1 MLRVVRRGDRH
12 DPKDLTVSCRFEG
25 DFGASF
31 TAGRSEGLV
40 PGEAL
45 KNLVHATAR
54 TDGHGEIESFG
65 LALCERLLSSF
76 PKITKVRVEIAE
88 QIWSRLE
95 IGGRAQGQA
104 FEAGASERRTTA
116 VTSNGRQI
124 AVVSGI
130 DQLALM
136 RTAGLRPAGRQEDV
150 TGAQDGLQRLLVGA
164 LGARWSYS
172 SPDVTF
178 GSYRQG
184 VRAVIVETFAAH
196 ARLSVEHTLHA
207 IAEVALAS
215 YPEIVDITLTMQE
228 RPYRPADLFSAG
240 VENPDDLF
248 LVIEEPLGNVEVTLE
263 RGRTRSIAAALHS
276 AATPIPDQFQL
287 LRSENLVQR
296 RQFGADEC
304 IEPRYL
310 LVEPRRQVLEHG
322 VGLIGRPVVAALD
335 DALQRCELV
344 VQSNRIVERILAA
357 AIPVLIDLPFDVGQL
372 VGQRLGHCLQRPIA
386 RSCRSDPLSA
396 LSDSGF

>member
-1 MLRVVRRGDRH
+1 MPAATANQGFGCCVSSDAGDRH

-88 QIWSRLE
+88 QMWSRLE

-104 FEAGASERRTTA
+104 FEAGGSERRTTA

-136 RTAGLRPAGRQEDV
+136 RSAGLRPAGRHEDV

-207 IAEVALAS
+207 IGEVALAS

-263 RGRTRSIAAALHS
+263 RG
-276 AATPIPDQFQL
+276 D
-287 LRSENLVQR
+287 
-296 RQFGADEC
+296 G
-304 IEPRYL
+304 
-310 LVEPRRQVLEHG
+310 
-322 VGLIGRPVVAALD
+322 
-335 DALQRCELV
+335 
-344 VQSNRIVERILAA
+344 
-357 AIPVLIDLPFDVGQL
+357 
-372 VGQRLGHCLQRPIA
+372 
-386 RSCRSDPLSA
+386 
-396 LSDSGF
+396 

>member
-76 PKITKVRVEIAE
+76 PRITKVRVEIAE

-136 RTAGLRPAGRQEDV
+136 RTAGLRPRGDGRRTS

-164 LGARWSYS
+164 LGARWTYS

-178 GSYRQG
+178 GSVPSGRPRG
-184 VRAVIVETFAAH
+184 HRRDLRRARAALRRAH
-196 ARLSVEHTLHA
+196 PPRDRRGRPRLIPRDRRHHPDDA
-207 IAEVALAS
+207 GA
-215 YPEIVDITLTMQE
+215 
-228 RPYRPADLFSAG
+228 PYRPADLFSAG

-248 LVIEEPLGNVEVTLE
+248 LVLEEPLGNVEVTIE
-263 RGRTRSIAAALHS
+263 RETDDDQLS
-276 AATPIPDQFQL
+276 AA
-287 LRSENLVQR
+287 R
-296 RQFGADEC
+296 
-304 IEPRYL
+304 
-310 LVEPRRQVLEHG
+310 
-322 VGLIGRPVVAALD
+322 
-335 DALQRCELV
+335 
-344 VQSNRIVERILAA
+344 
-357 AIPVLIDLPFDVGQL
+357 
-372 VGQRLGHCLQRPIA
+372 
-386 RSCRSDPLSA
+386 
-396 LSDSGF
+396 